1 MRINNRR
8 YIGNKFKLLPFI
20 SGILDSEQIKFNS
33 IADIF
38 AGTGVVS
45 EYFLGNQK
53 YVIINDILYSNF
65 IFYTAWLSNEYYN
78 PKLIT
83 EILNYYNNSDD
94 YLTDNYFS
102 DTFSNTY
109 YHYEDAKKIG
119 SIREHLESIK
129 SLLLNREYA
138 IILTSLL
145 YSADKIA
152 NSVGHFESYLQ
163 KQPIAKGVY
172 LKELNIKQYKYSPQ
186 IYQKDA
192 NTLIKEIETDVLY
205 IDPPYNSRQ
214 YINFYHVLE
223 NLAEWQKPKV
233 FGKTLKMERENKKS
247 SYSTA
252 KAKSVLKDL
261 VSNAKTNYIVLSYNN
276 TYKANSIASI
286 NKISEQDILE
296 ILENIGYVKQFKMDY
311 RYFNAGKT
319 NFNNHQEILYLCKL
333 HI

>member
-20 SGILDSEQIKFNS
+20 SGVLDSEQIKFNS

-45 EYFLGNQK
+45 EYFLDNQK
-53 YVIINDILYSNF
+53 HVIINDILYSNF
-65 IFYTAWLSNEYYN
+65 IFYTAWLSNEHYN

-83 EILNYYNNSDD
+83 EILDYYNNSDD
-94 YLTDNYFS
+94 YLKDNYFS

-129 SLLLNREYA
+129 SILLNREYA
-138 IILTSLL
+138 IILASLL

-163 KQPIAKGVY
+163 KQPTPKGVY
-172 LKELNIKQYKYSPQ
+172 LKELSIKQYKYSPQ

-192 NTLIKEIETDVLY
+192 NTLIREIETDVLY

-261 VSNAKTNYIVLSYNN
+261 VSNAKANYIALSYNN

-296 ILENIGYVKQFKMDY
+296 ILENIGHVKQFKMDY
-311 RYFNAGKT
+311 RYFNTGKT
-319 NFNNHQEILYLCKL
+319 NFDNHQEILYLCKFNV
-333 HI
+333 